1 MPIISGRDNENS
13 RWTLFSLSLT
23 LTIGIFHCFNYTL
36 LLLHL
41 ITTHLVRL
49 VLFSLCL
56 FWFFLLLLF
65 AFLFHLLF
73 PISLTLIIS
82 IFYCLNYTLL
92 LVHLITTHLVP
103 LALFCL
109 WLFCCCCC
117 CCWFLR
123 FFFIYYF
130 HCLWRK
136 LSASFT
142 VLTTLCYYLISS
154 QHTLSPLP
162 FSVFVCLLLFFCCCC
177 FLRFSFIYN
186 FQFAL
191 IVDKMTVIFLF
202 VYLFT
207 FFKRD

>member
-65 AFLFHLLF
+65 AFFFHLLF

-130 HCLWRK
+130 HYLWRK

-154 QHTLSPLP
+154 QHTLPPLP
-162 FSVFVCLLLFFCCCC
+162 FSVFVCLLLF
-177 FLRFSFIYN
+177 L
-186 FQFAL
+186 FA
-191 IVDKMTVIFLF
+191 FLF
-202 VYLFT
+202 HLQLSICTYHW
-207 FFKRD
+207 

>member
-109 WLFCCCCC
+109 WLF
-117 CCWFLR
+117 
-123 FFFIYYF
+123 FFVVVVVGFCVSFSSTIFI
-130 HCLWRK
+130 
-136 LSASFT
+136 
-142 VLTTLCYYLISS
+142 ISDANY
-154 QHTLSPLP
+154 QH
-162 FSVFVCLLLFFCCCC
+162 LLL
-177 FLRFSFIYN
+177 S
-186 FQFAL
+186 
-191 IVDKMTVIFLF
+191 
-202 VYLFT
+202 
-207 FFKRD
+207 